1 MAPRH
6 LPVVV
11 NCSINIV
18 SLSGTDI
25 GSPSANVSRWKVL
38 FSLPVF
44 FSSIALFGI
53 SSFYVSFY
61 VSFGES

>member
-25 GSPSANVSRWKVL
+25 GSPSANQ
-38 FSLPVF
+38 SLESVVF
-44 FSSIALFGI
+44 TACFFGSIALFGI

>member
-25 GSPSANVSRWKVL
+25 GV
-38 FSLPVF
+38 VF
-44 FSSIALFGI
+44 TACFFGSIALFGI